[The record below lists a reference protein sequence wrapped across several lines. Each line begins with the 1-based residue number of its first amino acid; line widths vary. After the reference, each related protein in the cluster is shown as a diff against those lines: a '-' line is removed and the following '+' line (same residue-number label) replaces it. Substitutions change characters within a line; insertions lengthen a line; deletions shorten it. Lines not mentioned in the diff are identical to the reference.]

1 MLSKSELIFNA
12 TETYWEP
19 YQRSKLQLFIKKVNC
34 FQPLVILKSFILDIA
49 RSFEYTSA
57 HDIYVT
63 TIAAKCCFS
72 VHPENIKKP
81 EDFFDVLRGIEKQHR
96 IVMG

>member
-19 YQRSKLQLFIKKVNC
+19 YQRSKLQ
-34 FQPLVILKSFILDIA
+34 PLSNFSKSFILDIA

-72 VHPENIKKP
+72 VPPENIKKP